1 MTVTS
6 KTLAHAGDYM
16 SNTTGVILQYSD
28 VDKPQDSW
36 LVSDKIPLY
45 DEWIGRCMSAPE
57 RRWLKMEQI
66 VIENLP
72 IRSKDSSYGVGLGE
86 KPPSTTRAR
95 EQGGKNARRTQAPEL
110 SEGAK
115 RFNTNT
121 RGVFG
126 QAQKP
131 EHNYRRPRFNACR
144 LRRRGRRFRGAG
156 AICPRQ
162 PVMI

>member
-16 SNTTGVILQYSD
+16 SSITDTGVILQYSD
-28 VDKPQDSW
+28 VDKPQDGW
-36 LVSDKIPLY
+36 LVSDKIPPY

-115 RFNTNT
+115 RLIQTLEASL
-121 RGVFG
+121 G
-126 QAQKP
+126 
-131 EHNYRRPRFNACR
+131 RPRNRNITIGDLDSMLADYVDEEEDSVELVR
-144 LRRRGRRFRGAG
+144 SVRDN
-156 AICPRQ
+156 P
-162 PVMI
+162 